1 MFKALIVGSSIF
13 MQFHILVISTTAII
27 SISIISKEQEKG
39 RLLKTAL
46 IHVKVLEKYVI
57 LGHGLKSTDFLV
69 DSDTM
74 GETVKFC
81 ISFLILLQIVIPA
94 SISFYTG

>member
-1 MFKALIVGSSIF
+1 M
-13 MQFHILVISTTAII
+13 
-27 SISIISKEQEKG
+27 
-39 RLLKTAL
+39 
-46 IHVKVLEKYVI
+46 KVSEKYVI

-94 SISFYTG
+94 SISFCTG